1 MNATEPRLQQYVVS
15 GTGDQYHLQQ
25 PLVFFMYNNG
35 ENEALHRHE
44 NGVTDEHLKND
55 AVFLMVPSE
64 DGYSA
69 AASGCEDVSPSSSEI
84 SNDATGA
91 AVGPVYPSNV
101 IFVNSRQYERIL
113 KRRAA
118 RQKMLAEGRLSKKRQ
133 KYLYESRHI
142 HALRRS
148 RGEEGRFKASTPTTP
163 LTSTCDRGSCPSN
176 CLWDFYCSLGY
187 VTLLKICPVV
197 FVLENRKRKMT
208 GNDSVE
214 IESAM
219 HSVMQNVT
227 EIFADAKNTTSF
239 IPYSSCD
246 CVLTK
251 DVFEIL
257 KYILI
262 LAAIFLILVL
272 LYYEN
277 DLVDY
282 FARRFRLI
290 SNGRRTAAESR
301 DVELSELVKKQD
313 TKAHEMDVTDL

>member
-133 KYLYESRHI
+133 FFNFVSIINRHTFLYVLSV
-142 HALRRS
+142 
-148 RGEEGRFKASTPTTP
+148 K
-163 LTSTCDRGSCPSN
+163 GSCPSN